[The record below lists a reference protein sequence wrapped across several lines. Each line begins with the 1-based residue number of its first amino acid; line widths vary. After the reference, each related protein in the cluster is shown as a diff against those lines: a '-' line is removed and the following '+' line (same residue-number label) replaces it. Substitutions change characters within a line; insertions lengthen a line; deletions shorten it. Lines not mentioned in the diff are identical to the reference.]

1 MRLYIVYTDN
11 ESGVNA
17 GVLDPAG
24 IMTTTIQ
31 KWGNSQGIRLPKVIL
46 EMVDFEENEQV
57 DITVRNDSIIIK
69 KSTRRRRAKV
79 SLAER
84 FENYDGDY
92 QPEEYDW
99 GKPVGREYW

>member
-1 MRLYIVYTDN
+1 
-11 ESGVNA
+11 
-17 GVLDPAG
+17 
-24 IMTTTIQ
+24 MTTTIQ

-46 EMVDFEENEQV
+46 ELADMKENDPVQVVVENETIV
-57 DITVRNDSIIIK
+57 IK
-69 KSTRRRRAKV
+69 KAVRKHRAKV

-84 FENYDGDY
+84 FENYTGDY

>member
-1 MRLYIVYTDN
+1 
-11 ESGVNA
+11 
-17 GVLDPAG
+17 
-24 IMTTTIQ
+24 MTTTIQ

-46 EMVDFEENEQV
+46 ELADMKENDPVQVVVENETIV
-57 DITVRNDSIIIK
+57 IK
-69 KSTRRRRAKV
+69 KAARKHRAKV

-84 FENYDGDY
+84 FENYTGDY